1 MQMCCRDHRPHVRVT
16 HRLCVLTVRF
26 NSTIGV
32 KAGDDWSM
40 AVMIRF
46 CLMLASLCFL
56 AASAISAVAQNG
68 ADRRG
73 GDYMRFEVSTG
84 DPRICAAR
92 CDREQK
98 CRAWTFSY
106 PATADA
112 SAICWL
118 KSEVKAAIPDSCC
131 VSGVKGGS
139 LVEPYNSSF
148 EFAIDRYG
156 GDYRD
161 FELASDPTGKACKA
175 ACESDNR
182 CRVWTYVRPGYLGPV
197 SPARCYLKN
206 RITRPL
212 RKPGCISGV
221 VR

>member
-1 MQMCCRDHRPHVRVT
+1 M
-16 HRLCVLTVRF
+16 
-26 NSTIGV
+26 IGF
-32 KAGDDWSM
+32 
-40 AVMIRF
+40 R
-46 CLMLASLCFL
+46 LMLASVFFL
-56 AASAISAVAQNG
+56 AASAAASMAQNG
-68 ADRRG
+68 TDRRG
-73 GDYMRFEVSTG
+73 GDYSHFVIGSG

-92 CDREQK
+92 CEREQK

-106 PATADA
+106 PTTADSVA
-112 SAICWL
+112 VCWL
-118 KSEVKAAIPDSCC
+118 KGEVKPAVPDSCC

-139 LVEPYNSSF
+139 LIEPYNSSF
-148 EFAIDRYG
+148 EYAIDRYG

-161 FELASDPTGKACKA
+161 FELPSDPTGKACKT

-197 SPARCYLKN
+197 SSARCYLKD
-206 RITRPL
+206 RITRPI